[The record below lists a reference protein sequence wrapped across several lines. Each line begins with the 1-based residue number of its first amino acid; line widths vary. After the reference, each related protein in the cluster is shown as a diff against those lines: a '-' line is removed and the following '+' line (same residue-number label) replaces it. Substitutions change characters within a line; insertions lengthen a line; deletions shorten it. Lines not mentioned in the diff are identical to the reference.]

1 MSSSDLTFILMG
13 LAGYQLANRLLHYV
27 VKHWNPSF
35 YATLQKDPSSKLAP
49 YFVFPLGI
57 LFSLVSTPICL
68 YAYGNTPRESDI
80 FGVQRP
86 FTTAGKVCLASRG
99 ILWVSEL
106 PLLAYSPEYVTHH
119 VLSLASLLLVLV
131 RNMPRRPIYLI
142 YAGLITEL
150 FSDTVALLRLHGHH
164 AGSSVTFRT
173 AMLVNVVGMVVLRI
187 LPIVLFTAGMQKTSL
202 DYVGGIVMY
211 CAYLLR
217 LSFLQLK
224 ILEFIEGNLSQRV
237 LTRVLGKSARQVATN
252 WMPPPK
258 TLVICAAVTIAL
270 SSAIEYSAASQATY
284 TVNEV

>member
-1 MSSSDLTFILMG
+1 MSPSDLTHILMG

-27 VKHWNPSF
+27 VKRYNPSF
-35 YATLQKDPSSKLAP
+35 YATLEKDRSSKLAP

-57 LFSLVSTPICL
+57 LFTLVSTPICL

-86 FTTAGKVCLASRG
+86 FTTRGKVCLASRG

-106 PLLAYSPEYVTHH
+106 PLLAFSPEYVTHH

-150 FSDTVALLRLHGHH
+150 FSDTVALLRLHGRH
-164 AGSSVTFRT
+164 AGSSVAFRA
-173 AMLVNVVGMVVLRI
+173 AMLANVVGMILLRI
-187 LPIVLFTAGMQKTSL
+187 LPIVVFTAGMQKTSL
-202 DYVGGIVMY
+202 DYVGGIMMY

-224 ILEFIEGNLSQRV
+224 ILEFIEGNLSQIV
-237 LTRVLGKSARQVATN
+237 LTWFLGKSAMQVAAR
-252 WMPPPK
+252 WIPRSK
-258 TLVICAAVTIAL
+258 TLVVSAAVTIAL
-270 SSAIEYSAASQATY
+270 SSAIEYFAGSQNLMA
-284 TVNEV
+284 EF

>member
-1 MSSSDLTFILMG
+1 MSLSDLTYILMG

-27 VKHWNPSF
+27 VKRYNPSC
-35 YATLQKDPSSKLAP
+35 YANLEKDPSSRLAP

-57 LFSLVSTPICL
+57 LFTLVSTPICS
-68 YAYGNTPRESDI
+68 YAYSNTAQDTDI

-131 RNMPRRPIYLI
+131 RNMPRRPMYLI

-150 FSDTVALLRLHGHH
+150 FSDTVALLRLHGCH
-164 AGSSVTFRT
+164 AGSSAAFRA
-173 AMLVNVVGMVVLRI
+173 AMLANVVGMILLRI
-187 LPIVLFTAGMQKTSL
+187 LPIVVFTAGMQKTSL

-224 ILEFIEGNLSQRV
+224 ILELIEGDFGQRA
-237 LTRVLGKSARQVATN
+237 LTWVLGNSTRHAATN
-252 WMPPPK
+252 WMPRPK
-258 TLVICAAVTIAL
+258 TLVICAAITIAL
-270 SSAIEYSAASQATY
+270 SSAIEYSAGSPILMA
-284 TVNEV
+284 EV

>member
-1 MSSSDLTFILMG
+1 MSPSDLTYILMG

-27 VKHWNPSF
+27 VKCYNPSF
-35 YATLQKDPSSKLAP
+35 YATLEKDRSSKLAP

-57 LFSLVSTPICL
+57 LFTLVCTPICL
-68 YAYGNTPRESDI
+68 YAYGNTPRKSDI

-142 YAGLITEL
+142 YAGLVTEL
-150 FSDTVALLRLHGHH
+150 FSDTVALLRLHGRY
-164 AGSSVTFRT
+164 AGSSLTFRR
-173 AMLVNVVGMVVLRI
+173 AMLANVVGMVSLRI
-187 LPIVLFTAGMQKTSL
+187 LPIMVFTAGMQKTSL
-202 DYVGGIVMY
+202 DYVGGIAMY

-224 ILEFIEGNLSQRV
+224 ILGLIEGDFGQRA
-237 LTRVLGKSARQVATN
+237 LTWFLGKSTRHAATK
-252 WMPPPK
+252 WMPRPK
-258 TLVICAAVTIAL
+258 TLVICAAITISL
-270 SSAIEYSAASQATY
+270 SSAIEYSAGSQT

>member
-1 MSSSDLTFILMG
+1 MSPSNLTYILMG
-13 LAGYQLANRLLHYV
+13 LAGYQLLNRLLHYV
-27 VKHWNPSF
+27 VKRYNPSF
-35 YATLQKDPSSKLAP
+35 YATLEKDRSSKLAP

-57 LFSLVSTPICL
+57 LFTLVCTPICL
-68 YAYGNTPRESDI
+68 YAYGNTPRKSDI

-150 FSDTVALLRLHGHH
+150 FSDTAAVLRLHGRH
-164 AGSSVTFRT
+164 ASSSLTFRR
-173 AMLVNVVGMVVLRI
+173 AMLANVVGMVSLRM
-187 LPIVLFTAGMQKTSL
+187 LPIVVFTAGMQKTTL
-202 DYVGGIVMY
+202 DYVGGIAMY

-224 ILEFIEGNLSQRV
+224 ILGFIEGNLGQRV
-237 LTRVLGKSARQVATN
+237 LTRFLGKSATQVAAR
-252 WMPPPK
+252 WMPRPK
-258 TLVICAAVTIAL
+258 TLVVGAAVTIAL
-270 SSAIEYSAASQATY
+270 SSAIECSAGSQNLLA
-284 TVNEV
+284 EV

>member
-1 MSSSDLTFILMG
+1 MSPSDLTCILMG
-13 LAGYQLANRLLHYV
+13 LAGYQVANRLLHCV

-35 YATLQKDPSSKLAP
+35 YATLEKDPSSKLAP

-57 LFSLVSTPICL
+57 LLTLVSTPACL
-68 YAYGNTPRESDI
+68 NAYSNTPQESDI

-86 FTTAGKVCLASRG
+86 FTTTGKVCLASRG

-142 YAGLITEL
+142 YVGPITEL
-150 FSDTVALLRLHGHH
+150 FSDTVALLRLHGRH
-164 AGSSVTFRT
+164 AGSSLTFRR
-173 AMLVNVVGMVVLRI
+173 AMLANVVGMLMLRI
-187 LPIVLFTAGMQKTSL
+187 LPIVVFTAGMQKTSP
-202 DYVGGIVMY
+202 DYVGGIAMY

-224 ILEFIEGNLSQRV
+224 TLGFIEGNLDQRV
-237 LTRVLGKSARQVATN
+237 LTWFLGSLRGKGLLAGCLDR
-252 WMPPPK
+252 K
-258 TLVICAAVTIAL
+258 L
-270 SSAIEYSAASQATY
+270 SSFL
-284 TVNEV
+284 

>member
-1 MSSSDLTFILMG
+1 MSPSDLNYILMG

-27 VKHWNPSF
+27 VKRYNPSF
-35 YATLQKDPSSKLAP
+35 YATLEKDRSSKLAP

-57 LFSLVSTPICL
+57 LFTLVSIPICL
-68 YAYGNTPRESDI
+68 HAYGNTPQESDI

-86 FTTAGKVCLASRG
+86 FTTSGKVCLASRG

-142 YAGLITEL
+142 HAGLITEL
-150 FSDTVALLRLHGHH
+150 FSDSVALLRLHGRH
-164 AGSSVTFRT
+164 AGSSVTLRR
-173 AMLVNVVGMVVLRI
+173 AMLANVVGMIMLRI
-187 LPIVLFTAGMQKTSL
+187 LPIVVFTAGMQKTSL

-224 ILEFIEGNLSQRV
+224 ILGFIEGNSGQRA
-237 LTRVLGKSARQVATN
+237 LTLFLGKSAMQVTAR
-252 WMPPPK
+252 WMPRPE
-258 TLVICAAVTIAL
+258 TLVVGAAVTIAL
-270 SSAIEYSAASQATY
+270 SSAIEYSAGSQDLMA
-284 TVNEV
+284 EV